1 MKGRSSV
8 EKLPPAL
15 RAAVDAA
22 IEDGATIDEITASIR
37 AGGGACSRATVARY
51 VRRVRAQTRR
61 QHEIEGMA
69 EAWARALGERAE
81 GHADLLAIETL
92 RTLALFCVADLGERA
107 EPVTAEDVGRL
118 ALALRRLD
126 ESETFRAQRDQAAAK
141 AAAGRAD
148 RAARQ
153 AGLPAETVAAI
164 RRAAEGE
171 AGSERA
177 APATTPVSPN
187 LTLSRKIS
195 LSSLAQSAGCSA
207 HARPPH
213 GA

>member
-15 RAAVDAA
+15 RAAVGTA

-37 AGGGACSRATVARY
+37 AGGGTCSRATVARY

-61 QHEIEGMA
+61 QQEIEGAA

-81 GHADLLAIETL
+81 GHADLLTIETL

-126 ESETFRAQRDQAAAK
+126 ESETFRAQREQAAAK

-148 RAARQ
+148 RAARE
-153 AGLPAETVAAI
+153 AGVSPETVAAI
-164 RRAAEGE
+164 RRAVEGE

-177 APATTPVSPN
+177 APTTTPVSPN

-195 LSSLAQSAGCSA
+195 LSSLAWSAGYSA
-207 HARPPH
+207 RARPPQ
-213 GA
+213 AA

>member
-126 ESETFRAQRDQAAAK
+126 ESETFRAQREQAAIK
-141 AAAGRAD
+141 AAADRAD
-148 RAARQ
+148 RAARE
-153 AGLPAETVAAI
+153 AGV
-164 RRAAEGE
+164 EGE
-171 AGSERA
+171 AGSELA

-187 LTLSRKIS
+187 LTLSHKIS
-195 LSSLAQSAGCSA
+195 LSSLARSAGCSA